1 MEPFWNPVRTQEL
14 TLLKGLGLNH
24 VTSKGGRTKF
34 TQKLPFW
41 FRPPHGKPW
50 QVEFVCWKKRTLLE
64 CTCETSRAAAHT
76 PERLQTI
83 RLFHSSTQTGEHCFT
98 CPNVGQTQRPFW
110 TTHGNPNALINHP
123 FIHWIFGV
131 GASILD
137 GWHGVNMQGLRY

>member
-1 MEPFWNPVRTQEL
+1 
-14 TLLKGLGLNH
+14 LKPRENTGTNAARGLG
-24 VTSKGGRTKF
+24 F
-34 TQKLPFW
+34 EP
-41 FRPPHGKPW
+41 RPKEGVQSSRKNCHFDFGHNTESHGKSSLSA
-50 QVEFVCWKKRTLLE
+50 EKRTLLE
-64 CTCETSRAAAHT
+64 CTCETSRAAART

-137 GWHGVNMQGLRY
+137 GWHGVNMQGLCY

>member
-1 MEPFWNPVRTQEL
+1 MRTQEL
-14 TLLKGLGLNH
+14 TLLEGLGLNH
-24 VTSKGGRTKF
+24 VQRRAYKVHAKIAILISATTRKAMASR
-34 TQKLPFW
+34 
-41 FRPPHGKPW
+41 
-50 QVEFVCWKKRTLLE
+50 VCLLKKRTLLE
-64 CTCETSRAAAHT
+64 CTCETSRAAART

-137 GWHGVNMQGLRY
+137 GWHGVNMQGLCY